1 MAKQSGLHQIRGKVG
16 EHSYYRQTG
25 VASGLIRGINQGMS
39 ARVKNGEEY
48 ANTRLNN
55 QEFGAA
61 CNAAGLLGQLI
72 VPKYRPMVLPF
83 SQSKLAKELL
93 KLARQNTEDW
103 GQRTL
108 AADQVQQICD
118 ALNATSKRNFDEFVN
133 VAVTRSSATQGSV
146 TVSCSADQR
155 VSMLSLGIDNLF
167 VDARVY
173 DLATGKWNDVVK
185 EMATGYFYT
194 RDVISPANGV
204 AILPDGEI
212 QEAEDFTTDE
222 FVPAPNHAGMQIIVF
237 IFLPAKT
244 VNGNTYT
251 LQEYCSFKAMP
262 IPAFAGA

>member
-39 ARVKNGEEY
+39 ARVKNGDEY

-55 QEFGAA
+55 REFGAA

-93 KLARQNTEDW
+93 RLARQNSDDW
-103 GQRTL
+103 GERTL
-108 AADQVQQICD
+108 AADQVQEICD
-118 ALNATSKRNFDEFVN
+118 ALNATSKRNFDEFI
-133 VAVTRSSATQGSV
+133 SAYLQRG
-146 TVSCSADQR
+146 SADEGTASVSYTGDQAT
-155 VSMLSLGIDNLF
+155 SMLSLGIDNLF
-167 VDARVY
+167 VGVRVY
-173 DLATGKWNDVVK
+173 DVATGKWNDIVK

-194 RDVISPANGV
+194 RDVVDIINGQSVV
-204 AILPDGEI
+204 AGTGGSGSESF
-212 QEAEDFTTDE
+212 QTDE
-222 FVPAPNHAGMQIIVF
+222 FVPAPNHAGMQIVVF
-237 IFLPAKT
+237 VFLPAKT
-244 VNGNTYT
+244 INGVSYT

-262 IPAFAGA
+262 LPAYAGA

>member
-25 VASGLIRGINQGMS
+25 VSSGLIRGINQGMS

-72 VPKYRPMVLPF
+72 VPKFRPMVLPF

-93 KLARQNTEDW
+93 RLARQNTEDW

-118 ALNATSKRNFDEFVN
+118 ALNSTSKRNMDEFISSSVS
-133 VAVTRSSATQGSV
+133 RSSFVEGSATV
-146 TVSCSADQR
+146 EFTADQ
-155 VSMLSLGIDNLF
+155 SSLMTSLGIGGF
-167 VDARVY
+167 TVYARIY
-173 DLATGKWNDVVK
+173 DVATGKWNDVVK
-185 EMATGYFYT
+185 EMATGYF
-194 RDVISPANGV
+194 NN
-204 AILPDGEI
+204 
-212 QEAEDFTTDE
+212 TDIVTPFSE
-222 FVPAPNHAGMQIIVF
+222 NDITPGDYNTNTETFVTDQFVPAPNHSGMQIVVF
-237 IFLPAKT
+237 VFLPYKKINS
-244 VNGNTYT
+244 VYYT

-262 IPAFAGA
+262 LPAYAGA

>member
-1 MAKQSGLHQIRGKVG
+1 MAKQSGIHQIRGKVG

-25 VASGLIRGINQGMS
+25 VSSGLIRGINQGMS

-72 VPKYRPMVLPF
+72 VPKFRPMVLPF

-93 KLARQNTEDW
+93 RLARQNTEEW
-103 GQRTL
+103 GERTL

-118 ALNATSKRNFDEFVN
+118 ALNSTSKRNINEFISVGVTRDSITEGSAN
-133 VAVTRSSATQGSV
+133 VAFTS
-146 TVSCSADQR
+146 DQANL
-155 VSMLSLGIDNLF
+155 MLSLGINN
-167 VDARVY
+167 VTVTARVY
-173 DLATGKWNDVVK
+173 DVATGKWNDVVK

-194 RDVISPANGV
+194 KDITSPIDSVDLTPGGAETAN
-204 AILPDGEI
+204 ES
-212 QEAEDFTTDE
+212 FTTDQ
-222 FVPAPNHAGMQIIVF
+222 FVPAPNHAGMQIVVF
-237 IFLPAKT
+237 IFLPARV
-244 VNGNTYT
+244 VNGTLYT

-262 IPAFAGA
+262 LPAFA

>member
-25 VASGLIRGINQGMS
+25 VSSGLIRGINQGMS

-93 KLARQNTEDW
+93 RLARQNTEDW

-108 AADQVQQICD
+108 ANDQVSQICD
-118 ALNATSKRNFDEFVN
+118 ALNSTSKRNFDEFV
-133 VAVTRSSATQGSV
+133 SASVSRDSV
-146 TVSCSADQR
+146 TAGTATVEYTSDQATTIAA
-155 VSMLSLGIDNLF
+155 LGISDIT
-167 VDARVY
+167 VTARVY

-185 EMATGYFYT
+185 EMATGYFNT
-194 RDVISPANGV
+194 KDVVSPYENATIAAGIADSTSESFN
-204 AILPDGEI
+204 
-212 QEAEDFTTDE
+212 TDN
-222 FVPAPNHAGMQIIVF
+222 FVPAPNHTGMQIVVF
-237 IFLPAKT
+237 IFLPMRS
-244 VNGNTYT
+244 VNGTPYV

-262 IPAFAGA
+262 LPAYAGA

>member
-25 VASGLIRGINQGMS
+25 VSSGLIRGINQGMS

-61 CNAAGLLGQLI
+61 CNAAGLLGQLV

-93 KLARQNTEDW
+93 RLARQNIEDW

-108 AADQVQQICD
+108 AADQVSEICA
-118 ALNATSKRNFDEFVN
+118 ALNATSKRSFDEFVTA
-133 VAVTRSSATQGSV
+133 AVSRTSV
-146 TVSCSADQR
+146 TAGSASVSYTADQAAT
-155 VSMLSLGIDNLF
+155 MLSLGIDGITIA
-167 VDARVY
+167 ARVY
-173 DLATGKWNDVVK
+173 NVATGKWNDVVK
-185 EMATGYFYT
+185 EMATGYFET
-194 RDVISPANGV
+194 KDVVYPFDDSDIPTGDS
-204 AILPDGEI
+204 GESS
-212 QEAEDFTTDE
+212 EDFTTDQ
-222 FVPAPNHAGMQIIVF
+222 FIPAPNHAGMQIVVF
-237 IFLPAKT
+237 VFLPVRR
-244 VNGNTYT
+244 VNGVPYI

-262 IPAFAGA
+262 LPAVA

>member
-25 VASGLIRGINQGMS
+25 ISSGLIRSINQGMS

-55 QEFGAA
+55 LEFGAA

-83 SQSKLAKELL
+83 SQSKLAKDLL
-93 KLARQNTEDW
+93 RLARQNTEDW

-108 AADQVQQICD
+108 ASDQVSQICD
-118 ALNATSKRNFDEFVN
+118 ALNATSKRNFDEFAS
-133 VAVTRSSATQGSV
+133 VAVRRTSMVAGEV
-146 TVSCSADQR
+146 DVEFSADQNTK
-155 VSMLSLGIDNLF
+155 MASLGIDNLF

-173 DLATGKWNDVVK
+173 DVATGKWNDVVK

-194 RDVISPANGV
+194 RDVISPVNGESV
-204 AILPDGEI
+204 TPGDSRSDSETFI
-212 QEAEDFTTDE
+212 TDQ

-244 VNGNTYT
+244 INGVSYT

>member
-25 VASGLIRGINQGMS
+25 ISSGLIRSINQGMS

-55 QEFGAA
+55 REFGAA

-93 KLARQNTEDW
+93 RLARQNTEDW

-108 AADQVQQICD
+108 ASDQVSQICD
-118 ALNATSKRNFDEFVN
+118 ALNATSKRSFDEFMS
-133 VAVTRSSATQGSV
+133 ASVTRSSVTEGEAQVVYTGDQSATMS
-146 TVSCSADQR
+146 
-155 VSMLSLGIDNLF
+155 SLGIDTIN
-167 VDARVY
+167 VIARVY
-173 DLATGKWNDVVK
+173 DLATGKWNDIVK

-194 RDVISPANGV
+194 NDVVSVFSNSPLESGV
-204 AILPDGEI
+204 GDQGNETFQTHQFLP
-212 QEAEDFTTDE
+212 EA
-222 FVPAPNHAGMQIIVF
+222 NHAGMQIVVF
-237 IFLPAKT
+237 VFLPAKT
-244 VNGNTYT
+244 INNVSYT
-251 LQEYCSFKAMP
+251 LQEYCSFKA
-262 IPAFAGA
+262 IPLPAAA

>member
-25 VASGLIRGINQGMS
+25 VSSGLIRSINQGMS
-39 ARVKNGEEY
+39 ARVKTGEEY

-55 QEFGAA
+55 VEFGAA
-61 CNAAGLLGQLI
+61 CNAAGLLGQLV
-72 VPKYRPMVLPF
+72 VPKFRPMVLPF

-93 KLARQNTEDW
+93 RLARQNSDDW

-118 ALNATSKRNFDEFVN
+118 ALNSTSKRNFDDLVYAG
-133 VAVTRSSATQGSV
+133 VVRSSLTAGE
-146 TVSCSADQR
+146 VSAGWTADQATTM
-155 VSMLSLGIDNLF
+155 VSLGISK
-167 VDARVY
+167 VTVAARVY

-194 RDVISPANGV
+194 RDVVNPRDEDSVVAGV
-204 AILPDGEI
+204 ASESTESI
-212 QEAEDFTTDE
+212 TTDQ
-222 FVPAPNHAGMQIIVF
+222 FIPAPNHAGMQIVVF
-237 IFLPAKT
+237 VFLPMKEI
-244 VNGNTYT
+244 NGTLYT

-262 IPAFAGA
+262 LPPSA

>member
-25 VASGLIRGINQGMS
+25 VSSGLIRAINQGMS

-55 QEFGAA
+55 LEFGAA

-93 KLARQNTEDW
+93 RLARQNTEEW
-103 GQRTL
+103 GHRTL
-108 AADQVQQICD
+108 SSDQVSQICD
-118 ALNATSKRNFDEFVN
+118 ALNATSKRNFDEF
-133 VAVTRSSATQGSV
+133 ASASVTRSSATKGSV
-146 TVSCSADQR
+146 SLRISGEQCT
-155 VSMLSLGIDNLF
+155 SMLSLGIDNLF

-173 DLATGKWNDVVK
+173 DLATGKFNDVVK

-194 RDVISPANGV
+194 KDVVSPINGESV
-204 AILPDGEI
+204 TPGEDVNASEEI
-212 QEAEDFTTDE
+212 VTDE
-222 FVPAPNHAGMQIIVF
+222 FVPAPNHAGMQIVVF

-244 VNGNTYT
+244 VNGTSYT

-262 IPAFAGA
+262 LPAFTGA

>member
-25 VASGLIRGINQGMS
+25 VSSGLIRGINQGMS

-61 CNAAGLLGQLI
+61 CNAAGLLGQLV

-93 KLARQNTEDW
+93 RLARQNTEDW

-108 AADQVQQICD
+108 ASDQVSQICD
-118 ALNATSKRNFDEFVN
+118 ALNATSKRNFNEFVS
-133 VAVTRSSATQGSV
+133 ASVTRTSATEGNAKAGISIDQ
-146 TVSCSADQR
+146 VST
-155 VSMLSLGIDNLF
+155 MLSLGIDH
-167 VDARVY
+167 VTVTARVY
-173 DLATGKWNDVVK
+173 DLATGKWNDIVK

-194 RDVISPANGV
+194 RDVVSPLSDEELELGSSIGNN
-204 AILPDGEI
+204 
-212 QEAEDFTTDE
+212 EDFITDNFIPE
-222 FVPAPNHAGMQIIVF
+222 ANHSGMQIVVF

-244 VNGNTYT
+244 VNGVSYT

-262 IPAFAGA
+262 LPAFA

>member
-25 VASGLIRGINQGMS
+25 VASGLIRGINPGMS
-39 ARVKNGEEY
+39 SRVKTGEEY

-61 CNAAGLLGQLI
+61 CNVAGLLGQLI

-93 KLARQNTEDW
+93 RLARQNTEDW

-108 AADQVQQICD
+108 ASDQVQQICD
-118 ALNATSKRNFDEFVN
+118 ALNATSKRNLDEFISTS
-133 VAVTRSSATQGSV
+133 VTRESATGGEATAGF
-146 TVSCSADQR
+146 TVDQASTM
-155 VSMLSLGIDNLF
+155 VSLGITEIT
-167 VDARVY
+167 VQARVY
-173 DLATGKWNDVVK
+173 DLATGKWNNVVK

-194 RDVISPANGV
+194 KDVVSPFNGDEV
-204 AILPDGEI
+204 NVGQFSENS
-212 QEAEDFTTDE
+212 ENFTTDV
-222 FVPAPNHAGMQIIVF
+222 FVPEPNHAGMQIVVF
-237 IFLPAKT
+237 IFLPARS
-244 VNGNTYT
+244 VNNRTYI

-262 IPAFAGA
+262 LPAYAGA

>member
-25 VASGLIRGINQGMS
+25 VSSGLIRGINQGMS
-39 ARVKNGEEY
+39 ARVKNGDEY

-55 QEFGAA
+55 REFGAA

-93 KLARQNTEDW
+93 RLARQNTEDW

-118 ALNATSKRNFDEFVN
+118 ALNSTSKRNFDEFVS
-133 VAVTRSSATQGSV
+133 ASIERTSATAGTALSSF
-146 TVSCSADQR
+146 TADQA
-155 VSMLSLGIDNLF
+155 STMASLGINEIT
-167 VDARVY
+167 VAARVY
-173 DLATGKWNDVVK
+173 DVATGKWNDVVK

-194 RDVISPANGV
+194 RDVASVFNGELV
-204 AILPDGEI
+204 EAGTATDGS
-212 QEAEDFTTDE
+212 DSFTTDN
-222 FVPAPNHAGMQIIVF
+222 FIPAPNHAGMQIVVF
-237 IFLPAKT
+237 IFLPAR
-244 VNGNTYT
+244 VLNDRTYI

-262 IPAFAGA
+262 LPAYAGA

>member
-25 VASGLIRGINQGMS
+25 ISSGLIRSINQGMS
-39 ARVKNGEEY
+39 ARVKTGEEY

-55 QEFGAA
+55 REFGAA

-93 KLARQNTEDW
+93 RLARQNTEDW
-103 GQRTL
+103 GERTL

-118 ALNATSKRNFDEFVN
+118 ALNSTSKRNFDEFVS
-133 VAVTRSSATQGSV
+133 ADVTRSSATQGEA
-146 TVSCSADQR
+146 TVNYSADQA
-155 VSMLSLGIDNLF
+155 STMASLGIDRLT
-167 VDARVY
+167 VMARVY
-173 DLATGKWNDVVK
+173 DFATGKWNDIVK

-194 RDVISPANGV
+194 KDVISPMDGQNIV
-204 AILPDGEI
+204 AGSDSENNETFG
-212 QEAEDFTTDE
+212 TDV
-222 FVPAPNHAGMQIIVF
+222 FIPAPNHAGMQIVVF
-237 IFLPAKT
+237 ISLPAKR
-244 VNGNTYT
+244 VNNIDYI

-262 IPAFAGA
+262 LPAYAGA

>member
-25 VASGLIRGINQGMS
+25 ISSGLIRSINQGMS
-39 ARVKNGEEY
+39 ARVKNGDEY

-55 QEFGAA
+55 LEFGAA

-93 KLARQNTEDW
+93 RLARQNKDDW

-108 AADQVQQICD
+108 SSDQVSQICD
-118 ALNATSKRNFDEFVN
+118 ALNSTSKLNLDDFISTSVERKSV
-133 VAVTRSSATQGSV
+133 TQGEAIAGM
-146 TVSCSADQR
+146 TGDQAT
-155 VSMLSLGIDNLF
+155 MMKSLGIDNIT
-167 VDARVY
+167 VTARVY
-173 DLATGKWNDVVK
+173 DLATGKFNAIVG

-194 RDVISPANGV
+194 RDIKSPYSSYELEPGV
-204 AILPDGEI
+204 ADSSGEAI
-212 QEAEDFTTDE
+212 VTDQ
-222 FVPAPNHAGMQIIVF
+222 FVPAPNHSGMQIVVF
-237 IFLPAKT
+237 VFLPAKV
-244 VNGNTYT
+244 VNGVSYT

-262 IPAFAGA
+262 LPAFA